1 MLYHLFYEQLFQ
13 YFSPFR
19 VFGYITFRTAFASMT
34 ALGLGLI
41 LGPWLIR
48 KLRDF
53 QIGQF
58 IREDGPESHHDKA
71 GTPTMGGL
79 LITVSIVLPTLLW
92 ANLTNVYVW
101 IALFGLVG
109 FGGIG
114 FLDDYTKIR
123 RGQNLGLTVG
133 RKILLQV
140 LVTLAIG
147 SSLVWLFSRGDYD
160 ARLVLPFAKNFRPSL
175 VIEPLLGNPYTFPL
189 AFILFFVFLFLVLVG
204 CSNAVNLTD
213 GLDGLAIGLTVICAG
228 ALTVLAYIAGHREFA
243 QYLDVARVPAAAE
256 LTIFCGSMVG
266 ASLAFLWYNAHPA
279 EIFMGDVG
287 SLGIGGALAMVAIL
301 IKQEILLI
309 FVAGVFV
316 LEALSVI
323 LQVASYKLRGKRI
336 FKMAPLHHHFEALG
350 WPESKIIAR
359 FWIGGLVWALFALS
373 TLKLR

>member
-41 LGPWLIR
+41 LGPWLIG

-123 RGQNLGLTVG
+123 RGQNLGLTVTQ
-133 RKILLQV
+133 KILLQV

-147 SSLVWLFSRGDYD
+147 SSLIWLFSAWRLRCPSGAAVRQESPPQSGDRTA
-160 ARLVLPFAKNFRPSL
+160 ARQSLHFPVRLCPVFRFSLP
-175 VIEPLLGNPYTFPL
+175 
-189 AFILFFVFLFLVLVG
+189 
-204 CSNAVNLTD
+204 
-213 GLDGLAIGLTVICAG
+213 G
-228 ALTVLAYIAGHREFA
+228 A
-243 QYLDVARVPAAAE
+243 
-256 LTIFCGSMVG
+256 
-266 ASLAFLWYNAHPA
+266 
-279 EIFMGDVG
+279 
-287 SLGIGGALAMVAIL
+287 
-301 IKQEILLI
+301 
-309 FVAGVFV
+309 
-316 LEALSVI
+316 
-323 LQVASYKLRGKRI
+323 
-336 FKMAPLHHHFEALG
+336 
-350 WPESKIIAR
+350 
-359 FWIGGLVWALFALS
+359 GGLLECRKPDRRS
-373 TLKLR
+373 

>member
-147 SSLVWLFSRGDYD
+147 SSLIWLFSRGDYD
-160 ARLVLPFAKNFRPSL
+160 ARLVLPFAKNLRPNL
-175 VIEPLLGNPYTFPL
+175 VIEPLLDNPYTFPF
-189 AFILFFVFLFLVLVG
+189 AFVLFFCF
-204 CSNAVNLTD
+204 
-213 GLDGLAIGLTVICAG
+213 
-228 ALTVLAYIAGHREFA
+228 
-243 QYLDVARVPAAAE
+243 
-256 LTIFCGSMVG
+256 
-266 ASLAFLWYNAHPA
+266 SLP
-279 EIFMGDVG
+279 
-287 SLGIGGALAMVAIL
+287 
-301 IKQEILLI
+301 
-309 FVAGVFV
+309 GV
-316 LEALSVI
+316 
-323 LQVASYKLRGKRI
+323 
-336 FKMAPLHHHFEALG
+336 
-350 WPESKIIAR
+350 
-359 FWIGGLVWALFALS
+359 GGLLECRKPDRRS
-373 TLKLR
+373 

>member
-58 IREDGPESHHDKA
+58 IREDGPESHHNKA

-92 ANLTNVYVW
+92 ANLTNIYIW

-140 LVTLAIG
+140 LVTLVIG
-147 SSLVWLFSRGDYD
+147 SSLLWLFSRGDYD
-160 ARLVLPFAKNFRPSL
+160 ARLVLPFAKNLRPSL

-266 ASLAFLWYNAHPA
+266 ASLAFLWYNSHPA
-279 EIFMGDVG
+279 EVFMGDVG

-323 LQVASYKLRGKRI
+323 LQVASFKLRGKRV

-350 WPESKIIAR
+350 WPESKIITR
-359 FWIGGLVWALFALS
+359 FWIAGLVWALFALS

>member
-19 VFGYITFRTAFASMT
+19 VFGYITVRTAFASMT

-92 ANLTNVYVW
+92 ANLTNIYIW

-160 ARLVLPFAKNFRPSL
+160 ARLVLPFAKNLRPSL